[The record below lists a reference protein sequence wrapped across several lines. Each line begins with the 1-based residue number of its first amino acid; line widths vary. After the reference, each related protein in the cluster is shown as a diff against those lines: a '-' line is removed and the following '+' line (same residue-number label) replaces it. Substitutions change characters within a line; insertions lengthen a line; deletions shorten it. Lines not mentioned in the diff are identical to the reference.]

1 MQTFKQYVTEGMPVF
16 TPKGEATYVEDVIIH
31 CINTYNKAKTE
42 SKFVEL
48 SKKDKQ
54 LVKFIEN
61 HSKKIKI
68 SNDVD
73 QGMKDLFIFGKTLHS
88 KIGSS
93 AKSGAQTAGKSY
105 PQISSWWKGKTG
117 KSIDTSKADILI
129 GKKQVSVKKSKAQL
143 MSGERKESLAT
154 LEAAFA
160 ESNLNSDLQ
169 EGIISIVDKF
179 ATRTKTEGV
188 NTTELSKM
196 KPDELK
202 SEMNQKA
209 RQIYEDA
216 QIAADQVKIV
226 MEKAMKNPTFQRSFA
241 YEAMTGWEK
250 FAGKTFNDPGDSIG
264 YADSMLMVD
273 DSLSRVKYEDVKNP
287 SSSLV
292 GQVAKKMKFTVSMK
306 SNSYSVAGKKA
317 GYGFYQTV
325 RLGVDT
331 AFDDADALQENYQKE
346 VKDLQVKLNEGYIL
360 ENKFTD
366 SIVKASDKLKS
377 GLSKIW
383 NKLVE
388 NIKKIIEKVKDV
400 VRGGFQSI
408 MDYFHIEHDV
418 NVDIRLI

>member
-1 MQTFKQYVTEGMPVF
+1 MKTFKSYIQESMPVF

-42 SKFVEL
+42 KQFVEI
-48 SKKDKQ
+48 SKKDPE
-54 LVKFIEN
+54 LVKFVKK

-68 SNDVD
+68 SNEVE
-73 QGMKDLFIFGKTLHS
+73 QGMKDLYVFGKTLHS
-88 KIGSS
+88 KIGTP
-93 AKSGAQTAGKSY
+93 AKGGAESAGKDF
-105 PQISSWWKGKTG
+105 PKISSWWSGKTG
-117 KSIDTSKADILI
+117 KNIDTSKADILI
-129 GKKQVSVKKSKAQL
+129 GGKQVSVKKAKAQL

-160 ESNLNSDLQ
+160 ESNLEKNLQ
-169 EGIISIVDKF
+169 EGIIGVVDKF

-196 KPDELK
+196 EPSEIK

-209 RQIYEDA
+209 RQVYADA
-216 QIAADQVKIV
+216 QVAAGEIKTIMVD
-226 MEKAMKNPTFQRSFA
+226 AMKNSSFQSAFA

-273 DSLSRVKYEDVKNP
+273 DSLSKVKFEDVKSP
-287 SSSLV
+287 SSPLV
-292 GQVAKKMKFTVSMK
+292 GKVARKMKFEVSMK
-306 SNSYSVAGKKA
+306 SNSYAVAGKKA

-331 AFDDADALQENYQKE
+331 AFEESDALQESYEKE
-346 VKDLQVKLNEGYIL
+346 VNNIKTMLSEGWIR

-366 SIVKASDKLKS
+366 MMKSAFQKLKA
-377 GLSKIW
+377 GLSAVF
-383 NKLVE
+383 NKLKE
-388 NIKKIIEKVKDV
+388 FLGKIVEKVKETIK
-400 VRGGFQSI
+400 GGFDSI
-408 MDYFHIEHDV
+408 MEFFHIDYDIKADV
-418 NVDIRLI
+418 KL

>member
-1 MQTFKQYVTEGMPVF
+1 MPVF

-42 SKFVEL
+42 KQFVEI
-48 SKKDKQ
+48 SKKDPE
-54 LVKFIEN
+54 LVKFVKK

-68 SNDVD
+68 SNEVE
-73 QGMKDLFIFGKTLHS
+73 QGMKDLYVFGKTLHS
-88 KIGSS
+88 KIGPP
-93 AKSGAQTAGKSY
+93 AKGGAESAGKDF
-105 PQISSWWKGKTG
+105 PKISSWWSGKTG
-117 KSIDTSKADILI
+117 KNIDTSKADILI
-129 GKKQVSVKKSKAQL
+129 GGKQVSVKKAKAQL

-160 ESNLNSDLQ
+160 ESNLEKNLQ
-169 EGIISIVDKF
+169 EGIIGVVDKF

-196 KPDELK
+196 EPSEIK

-209 RQIYEDA
+209 RQVYADA
-216 QIAADQVKIV
+216 QVAAGEIKTIMVD
-226 MEKAMKNPTFQRSFA
+226 AMKNSSFQSAFA

-273 DSLSRVKYEDVKNP
+273 DSLSKVKFEDVKSP
-287 SSSLV
+287 SSPLV
-292 GQVAKKMKFTVSMK
+292 GKVARKMKFEVSMK
-306 SNSYSVAGKKA
+306 SNSYAVAGKKA

-331 AFDDADALQENYQKE
+331 AFEESDALQESYEKE
-346 VKDLQVKLNEGYIL
+346 VNNIKTMLSEGWIR

-366 SIVKASDKLKS
+366 MMKSAFQKLKA
-377 GLSKIW
+377 GLSAVF
-383 NKLVE
+383 NKLKE
-388 NIKKIIEKVKDV
+388 FLGKIVEKVKETIK
-400 VRGGFQSI
+400 GGFDSI
-408 MDYFHIEHDV
+408 MEFFHIDYDIKADV
-418 NVDIRLI
+418 KL